1 VNTGSTWGAR
11 RRLLGF
17 GVILLSAILG
27 RLVSPSGAVAPAAVD
42 VEAGRAL
49 YATHCALCHGPS
61 GRGDGPSAVGF
72 ATKPSDLADGRLINQ
87 MPDGFLVNVITH
99 GGSVEGLSPGM
110 PALGGY
116 LSDAQVRQ
124 VILYVR
130 SLASPPF
137 QAAVELRIVAVPG
150 APKQPI
156 FFSHL
161 IHAGKYR
168 LDCQFCHADARR
180 SEYAGIPSVER
191 CLGCHKIIGAQDN
204 REIGKIQEYGRRGQP
219 IPWVRVFKLPEFA
232 YFTHKA
238 HVRFGLACQTC
249 HGPVERM
256 RVIGAETG
264 PSLVNDL
271 MNLIGLKPAPRPLT
285 MGWCVDCH
293 RRENAV
299 RGARAPLDCVTCHH

>member
-1 VNTGSTWGAR
+1 MNTGSTWGAR

-17 GVILLSAILG
+17 GVILLSATLG

-87 MPDGFLVNVITH
+87 MPDSFFVNVITH

-137 QAAVELRIVAVPG
+137 QAAAELRIVAVPG

-204 REIGKIQEYGRRGQP
+204 PEIGKMQEYGRRGQP
-219 IPWVRVFKLPEFA
+219 IPWASVC
-232 YFTHKA
+232 
-238 HVRFGLACQTC
+238 G
-249 HGPVERM
+249 
-256 RVIGAETG
+256 
-264 PSLVNDL
+264 
-271 MNLIGLKPAPRPLT
+271 
-285 MGWCVDCH
+285 
-293 RRENAV
+293 
-299 RGARAPLDCVTCHH
+299 